1 MIAILAGGT
10 GSVKIVRGMYQET
23 KDIAVISN
31 VADNFWCYG
40 LYICPDIDTIIYGL
54 SNNIDK
60 KKGWGIK
67 GDTFRVLEYMKKIGE
82 DSWFGL
88 GDKDLSTHIL
98 RTKMIKEG
106 KKLSE
111 VTDFF
116 AKKYNIPISIIP
128 ASDNHYE
135 THVIT
140 KARKEMHLQEYWVK
154 NKGIL
159 PISDIVYHQIE
170 KAVLSDE
177 ARETLQKSKLIIFA
191 PGNPI
196 SSIGPIINLNQF
208 KETVKPYRKKIVS
221 VSPFVSDKAI
231 SGPSE
236 KYMQAKGIEPSA
248 QGIIDFY
255 SEYCENFIF
264 SDDDKNRV
272 ETKKDGGRGNKNNTN
287 LYYTNI
293 VMDSLEKERRLAKYI
308 LSEFYHG

>member
-1 MIAILAGGT
+1 MAGGT
-10 GSVKIVRGMYQET
+10 GSIKLVRGIYQET

-40 LYICPDIDTIIYGL
+40 LYICPDIDTVIYGL
-54 SNNIDK
+54 SNNLDK

-67 GDTFRVLEYMKKIGE
+67 EDTFRFLEYMKKIGE
-82 DSWFGL
+82 DTWFSL

-98 RTKMIKEG
+98 RTKMLREG

-116 AKKYNIPISIIP
+116 AKKYNIAISVIP

-140 KARKEMHLQEYWVK
+140 KNKKMMHLQEFWVK
-154 NKGIL
+154 NRGIL
-159 PISDIVYHQIE
+159 PVADVVYHQIE
-170 KAVLSDE
+170 KAALSDK
-177 ARETLQKSKLIIFA
+177 AKETLQKSRLIIFA

-196 SSIGPIINLNQF
+196 SSIGPIINLEGF
-208 KETVKPYRKKIVS
+208 KTTVKPFRKKIITI
-221 VSPFVSDKAI
+221 SPFVSDRAI

-236 KYMQAKGIEPSA
+236 KYMKAKGIKPNC

-255 SEYCENFIF
+255 SEYCENFVF
-264 SDDDKNRV
+264 SDADKNKIKI
-272 ETKKDGGRGNKNNTN
+272 KKSKDTYNINNTN
-287 LYYTNI
+287 LYFTNI
-293 VMDSLEKERRLAKYI
+293 IMNSLGEERSFAKYL
-308 LSEFYHG
+308 LSRFYYD